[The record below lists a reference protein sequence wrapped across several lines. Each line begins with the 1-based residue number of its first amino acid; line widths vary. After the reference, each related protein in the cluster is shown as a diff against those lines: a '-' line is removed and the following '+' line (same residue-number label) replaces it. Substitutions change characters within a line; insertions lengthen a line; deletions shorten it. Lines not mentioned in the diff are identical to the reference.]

1 MAIIY
6 NDKVYRNLQEQVL
19 KNQEDLE
26 RYAATTLTLN
36 NMGIRVLGILS
47 DSTKL
52 PPTAAQYGDAYL
64 IGTTPPYDL
73 YIWTR
78 LEAQDSARFVS
89 VGQFPAPSNIPG
101 KTGPQGPQ
109 GDTGVGIANIYVDSS
124 GYMKIIYTDD
134 RPDSE
139 FGSLKGPQGA
149 MGPKGPKGDKGDPGA
164 QGPRGVNGENAFAVT
179 IVDTLTS
186 IDQLPSPSIAGRNDA
201 YVVKSEGKSDLYGLV
216 SENGTLKWANFGT
229 MAVQGGYATPADV
242 QAVQNTVP
250 TNLAIDAKK
259 IVLARNGIVLPNQ
272 SNLKISSI
280 DEFNLVGEDAV
291 PLYAS
296 AFNGY
301 KVITEDEPTLD
312 IADEVKYH
320 YRFNNS
326 YLNITTALNQIA
338 RDILTDAKYVDSIN
352 TGSITLTSTTPNP
365 TFTYLAVAQKNGGT
379 RYLTII
385 TGEDIRYFQYVES
398 TGIISDITKT
408 YVTEGQ
414 VNDMITANLTDYA
427 TITYVDNII
436 GNINTV
442 LDEIN
447 GEVK

>member
-1 MAIIY
+1 MAIVY

-26 RYAATTLTLN
+26 RYVATTLTLN
-36 NMGIRVLGILS
+36 NMGIRVLGIVS
-47 DSTKL
+47 NSAKL
-52 PPTAAQYGDAYL
+52 PASATQFGDAYL
-64 IGTTPPYDL
+64 VGTEAPYNL

-149 MGPKGPKGDKGDPGA
+149 MGPKGPKGDKGDTGA
-164 QGPRGVNGENAFAVT
+164 QGPRGLNGENAFAVT
-179 IVDTLTS
+179 IIDTLTS

-201 YVVKSEGKSDLYGLV
+201 YVIKSEGKSDLYGLV

-229 MAVQGGYATPADV
+229 IAVQSGYATPADV

-250 TNLAIDAKK
+250 TNLAIDANKL
-259 IVLARNGIVLPNQ
+259 VLARNGIVLPNQ
-272 SNLKISSI
+272 AKLKLSSI
-280 DEFNLVGEDAV
+280 NDFNLIGEDAL
-291 PLYAS
+291 PLYVAKFDGNKILT
-296 AFNGY
+296 A
-301 KVITEDEPTLD
+301 EEPDLD
-312 IADEVKYH
+312 IAAEVKYH
-320 YRFNNS
+320 YRSLLS
-326 YLNITTALNQIA
+326 YLNTTTALNQIA
-338 RDILTDAKYVDSIN
+338 RDILTDDTYIN
-352 TGSITLTSTTPNP
+352 SVNVGSIALTYTTPNP
-365 TFTYLAVAQKNGGT
+365 TFTYLAVAQKKGGI
-379 RYLTII
+379 RYLTIL

-408 YVTEGQ
+408 YVTEGI
-414 VNDMITANLTDYA
+414 VNDMIAANLTDYA
-427 TITYVDNII
+427 TITYVDNLIVSSL
-436 GNINTV
+436 NNTY
-442 LDEIN
+442 
-447 GEVK
+447 

>member
-1 MAIIY
+1 MAIVY

-26 RYAATTLTLN
+26 RYVATTLTLN
-36 NMGIRVLGILS
+36 NMGIRVLGIVS
-47 DSTKL
+47 NSAKL
-52 PPTAAQYGDAYL
+52 PASATQFGDAYL
-64 IGTTPPYDL
+64 VGTEAPYNL

-149 MGPKGPKGDKGDPGA
+149 MGPKGPKGDKGDTGA
-164 QGPRGVNGENAFAVT
+164 QGPRGLNGENAFAVT
-179 IVDTLTS
+179 IIDTLTS

-229 MAVQGGYATPADV
+229 IAVQSGYATPADV

-259 IVLARNGIVLPNQ
+259 LVLARNGVILPNQ
-272 SNLKISSI
+272 ANLKLSSI
-280 DEFNLVGEDAV
+280 NDYNLIGEDAL
-291 PLYAS
+291 PLYVAKFDGNKILT
-296 AFNGY
+296 A
-301 KVITEDEPTLD
+301 EEPDLD
-312 IADEVKYH
+312 IAAEVKYH
-320 YRFNNS
+320 YRPLLS
-326 YLNITTALNQIA
+326 YLNTTTALNQIA
-338 RDILTDAKYVDSIN
+338 RDILTDDTYIDYVN
-352 TGSITLTSTTPNP
+352 VGSITLTYTTPNP
-365 TFTYLAVAQKNGGT
+365 TFTYLAVAQKNSGI
-379 RYLTII
+379 RYLTIL
-385 TGEDIRYFQYVES
+385 TGKDIRYFQYVES

-408 YVTEGQ
+408 YITEGQ
-414 VNDMITANLTDYA
+414 VNDMIAANLTDYA
-427 TITYVDNII
+427 TITYVDNLIVSSL
-436 GNINTV
+436 NN
-442 LDEIN
+442 N
-447 GEVK
+447 Y

>member
-1 MAIIY
+1 MAIVY

-52 PPTAAQYGDAYL
+52 PPTASQYGDAYL

-124 GYMKIIYTDD
+124 GYMRIIYTDD

-164 QGPRGVNGENAFAVT
+164 QGPRGLDGENAFAVT
-179 IVDTLTS
+179 IIDTLTS

-201 YVVKSEGKSDLYGLV
+201 YVIKSEGKSDLYGLV

-229 MAVQGGYATPADV
+229 IAVQSGYATPADV

-259 IVLARNGIVLPNQ
+259 IVLARNGVSLPNQ
-272 SNLKISSI
+272 ANLKISSI

-365 TFTYLAVAQKNGGT
+365 TFTYLAVAQKKGGT
-379 RYLTII
+379 RYLTIL

-427 TITYVDNII
+427 TITYVNNII

>member
-26 RYAATTLTLN
+26 RYVATTLTLN
-36 NMGIRVLGILS
+36 NMGIRVLGIVS
-47 DSTKL
+47 NSAKL
-52 PPTAAQYGDAYL
+52 PSSATQFGDAYL
-64 IGTTPPYDL
+64 VGTEAPYNL

-149 MGPKGPKGDKGDPGA
+149 MGPKGSKGDKGDQGP
-164 QGPRGVNGENAFAVT
+164 QGPRGLNGENAFAVT

-186 IDQLPSPSIAGRNDA
+186 IEQLPSPPIAGRNDA
-201 YVVKSEGKSDLYGLV
+201 YVIKSEGKSDLYGLV

-229 MAVQGGYATPADV
+229 IAVQSGYATPADV

-259 IVLARNGIVLPNQ
+259 LVLARNGVVLPDQ
-272 SNLKISSI
+272 ANLKLSSI
-280 DEFNLVGEDAV
+280 NDLNLIGEDAI
-291 PLYAS
+291 PLYVAKFDGNKILT
-296 AFNGY
+296 A
-301 KVITEDEPTLD
+301 EEPDLD
-312 IADEVKYH
+312 IAAEVKYH
-320 YRFNNS
+320 YRPLLS
-326 YLNITTALNQIA
+326 YLNTTTALNQIA
-338 RDILTDAKYVDSIN
+338 RDILTDDTYIDSVN
-352 TGSITLTSTTPNP
+352 VGSIALTYTTPNP
-365 TFTYLAVAQKNGGT
+365 TFTYLAVAQKKSGI
-379 RYLTII
+379 RYLTIL

-427 TITYVDNII
+427 TITYVDNLIVSSL
-436 GNINTV
+436 NKTY
-442 LDEIN
+442 
-447 GEVK
+447 

>member
-26 RYAATTLTLN
+26 RYVATTLTLN
-36 NMGIRVLGILS
+36 NMGIRVLGIVS
-47 DSTKL
+47 NSAKL
-52 PPTAAQYGDAYL
+52 PASATQFGDAYL
-64 IGTTPPYDL
+64 VGTEAPYNL

-149 MGPKGPKGDKGDPGA
+149 MGPKGPKGDKGDTGA
-164 QGPRGVNGENAFAVT
+164 QGPRGLNGENAFAVT
-179 IVDTLTS
+179 IIDTLTS

-201 YVVKSEGKSDLYGLV
+201 YVIKSEGKSDLYGLV

-229 MAVQGGYATPADV
+229 IAVQSGYATPADV

-259 IVLARNGIVLPNQ
+259 LVLARNGVILPNQ
-272 SNLKISSI
+272 ANLKLSSI
-280 DEFNLVGEDAV
+280 NDYNLIGEDAL
-291 PLYAS
+291 PLYVAKFDGNKILT
-296 AFNGY
+296 A
-301 KVITEDEPTLD
+301 EEPDLD
-312 IADEVKYH
+312 IAAEVKYH
-320 YRFNNS
+320 YRPLLS
-326 YLNITTALNQIA
+326 YLNMTTALNQIA
-338 RDILTDAKYVDSIN
+338 RDILTDDTYIN
-352 TGSITLTSTTPNP
+352 SVNVGSIALTYTTPNP
-365 TFTYLAVAQKNGGT
+365 TFTYLAVAQKKSGI
-379 RYLTII
+379 RYLTIL

-414 VNDMITANLTDYA
+414 VNDMIAANLTDYA
-427 TITYVDNII
+427 TITYVDNLIVSSL
-436 GNINTV
+436 NNTY
-442 LDEIN
+442 
-447 GEVK
+447 

>member
-1 MAIIY
+1 MAIVY

-19 KNQEDLE
+19 KNQEDID
-26 RYAATTLTLN
+26 RYVATTLTLN

-64 IGTTPPYDL
+64 VGKTAPYDL

-78 LEAQDSARFVS
+78 LESQDAARFVS

-101 KTGPQGPQ
+101 KTGPEGPQ

-124 GYMKIIYTDD
+124 GYMKITYTDD

-164 QGPRGVNGENAFAVT
+164 QGPRGLDGENAFAVT

-201 YVVKSEGKSDLYGLV
+201 YVVKSNNQSDLYGLI

-229 MAVQGGYATPADV
+229 IAVQGGYATPADV
-242 QAVQNTVP
+242 LAVQNTVP
-250 TNLAIDAKK
+250 TNLAIDSNKL
-259 IVLARNGIVLPNQ
+259 VLSRNGVVLPNQ
-272 SNLKISSI
+272 SNLKLAQINTAPLI
-280 DEFNLVGEDAV
+280 GEDASN
-291 PLYAS
+291 LYIAS
-296 AFNGY
+296 FDGQNILNNTAG
-301 KVITEDEPTLD
+301 ID
-312 IADEVKYH
+312 IGNYMKIH
-320 YRFNNS
+320 YRSLITAASN
-326 YLNITTALNQIA
+326 TTAIRQAAL
-338 RDILTDAKYVDSIN
+338 DILTDSTYKNFINIGEIKATN
-352 TGSITLTSTTPNP
+352 TGVQL
-365 TFTYLAVAQKNGGT
+365 TYLAVPANESIVFFYGRNYQVFM
-379 RYLTII
+379 YSS
-385 TGEDIRYFQYVES
+385 S
-398 TGIISDITKT
+398 TGNLTEITPKYVSESD
-408 YVTEGQ
+408 VD
-414 VNDMITANLTDYA
+414 DMITANLESYA
-427 TITYVDNII
+427 TITYVDTKI

-442 LDEIN
+442 LDQIN
-447 GEVK
+447 GEVI

>member
-26 RYAATTLTLN
+26 RYVATTLTLN
-36 NMGIRVLGILS
+36 NMGIRVLGIVS
-47 DSTKL
+47 NSAKL
-52 PPTAAQYGDAYL
+52 PASATQFGDAYL
-64 IGTTPPYDL
+64 VGTEAPYNL

-149 MGPKGPKGDKGDPGA
+149 MGPKGPKGDKGDTGA
-164 QGPRGVNGENAFAVT
+164 QGPRGLNGENAFAVT
-179 IVDTLTS
+179 IIDTLTS

-201 YVVKSEGKSDLYGLV
+201 YVIKSEGKSDLYGLV

-229 MAVQGGYATPADV
+229 IAVQSGYATPADV

-259 IVLARNGIVLPNQ
+259 LVLARNNIVLPNQ
-272 SNLKISSI
+272 ANLKLSSI
-280 DEFNLVGEDAV
+280 NDHNLIGEDAI
-291 PLYAS
+291 PLYVAKFDGNKILT
-296 AFNGY
+296 A
-301 KVITEDEPTLD
+301 EEPDLD
-312 IADEVKYH
+312 IAAEVKYH
-320 YRFNNS
+320 YRPLLS
-326 YLNITTALNQIA
+326 YLNTTTALNQIA
-338 RDILTDAKYVDSIN
+338 RDILTDDTYIN
-352 TGSITLTSTTPNP
+352 SVNVGSIALTYTTPNP
-365 TFTYLAVAQKNGGT
+365 TFTYLAVAQKKSGI
-379 RYLTII
+379 RYLTIL

-408 YVTEGQ
+408 YITEGQ
-414 VNDMITANLTDYA
+414 VNDMIAANLTDYA
-427 TITYVDNII
+427 TITYVDNLIVSSL
-436 GNINTV
+436 NNTY
-442 LDEIN
+442 
-447 GEVK
+447 

>member
-1 MAIIY
+1 MAIVY

-124 GYMKIIYTDD
+124 GYMRIIYTDD

-149 MGPKGPKGDKGDPGA
+149 MGPKGPKGDKGDPGV
-164 QGPRGVNGENAFAVT
+164 QGPRGLDGENAFAVT

-186 IDQLPSPSIAGRNDA
+186 IDQLPSPSIVGRNDA
-201 YVVKSEGKSDLYGLV
+201 YVVKSNNQSDLYGLV

-229 MAVQGGYATPADV
+229 IAVQGGYATPADV

-280 DEFNLVGEDAV
+280 DEFNLVGENAV

-365 TFTYLAVAQKNGGT
+365 TFTYLAVAQKKGGT
-379 RYLTII
+379 RYLTIL

>member
-1 MAIIY
+1 MAIVY

-26 RYAATTLTLN
+26 RYVATTLTLN
-36 NMGIRVLGILS
+36 NMGIRVLGIVS
-47 DSTKL
+47 NSAKL
-52 PPTAAQYGDAYL
+52 PASATQFGDAYL
-64 IGTTPPYDL
+64 VGTEAPYNL

-149 MGPKGPKGDKGDPGA
+149 MGPKGPKGDKGDTGA
-164 QGPRGVNGENAFAVT
+164 QGPRGLNGENAFAVT
-179 IVDTLTS
+179 IIDTLTS

-201 YVVKSEGKSDLYGLV
+201 YVVKSNNQSDLYGLI

-229 MAVQGGYATPADV
+229 IAVQSGYATPADV

-259 IVLARNGIVLPNQ
+259 LVLARNGIVLPNQ
-272 SNLKISSI
+272 ANLKLSSI
-280 DEFNLVGEDAV
+280 NDFNLIGEDAL
-291 PLYAS
+291 PLYVAKFDGNKILQ
-296 AFNGY
+296 A
-301 KVITEDEPTLD
+301 EEPDLD
-312 IADEVKYH
+312 IAAEVKYH
-320 YRFNNS
+320 YRPLLS
-326 YLNITTALNQIA
+326 YLNTTTALNQIA
-338 RDILTDAKYVDSIN
+338 RDILTDDTYIDSVN
-352 TGSITLTSTTPNP
+352 VGSIALTYTTPNP
-365 TFTYLAVAQKNGGT
+365 TFTYLAVAQKNGGI
-379 RYLTII
+379 RYLTIL
-385 TGEDIRYFQYVES
+385 TGKEIRYFQYVES
-398 TGIISDITKT
+398 TGIISDITET

-414 VNDMITANLTDYA
+414 VNDMIAANLTDYA
-427 TITYVDNII
+427 TTTYVDNLIVSSL
-436 GNINTV
+436 NNTY
-442 LDEIN
+442 
-447 GEVK
+447 

>member
-1 MAIIY
+1 MAIVY

-26 RYAATTLTLN
+26 RYVATTLTLN
-36 NMGIRVLGILS
+36 NMGIRVLGIVS
-47 DSTKL
+47 NSAKL
-52 PPTAAQYGDAYL
+52 PASATQFGDAYL
-64 IGTTPPYDL
+64 VGTEAPYNL

-124 GYMKIIYTDD
+124 GYMKIVYTDD

-139 FGSLKGPQGA
+139 FGSLKGTQGA
-149 MGPKGPKGDKGDPGA
+149 MGPKGPKGDKGDTGA
-164 QGPRGVNGENAFAVT
+164 QGPRGLNGENAFAVT
-179 IVDTLTS
+179 IIDTLTS

-201 YVVKSEGKSDLYGLV
+201 YVVKSNNQSDLYGLI

-229 MAVQGGYATPADV
+229 MAVQSGYATPADV

-259 IVLARNGIVLPNQ
+259 LVLARNNIVLPNQ
-272 SNLKISSI
+272 ANLKLSSI
-280 DEFNLVGEDAV
+280 NDYNLIGEDAL
-291 PLYAS
+291 PLYVAKFDGNKILT
-296 AFNGY
+296 A
-301 KVITEDEPTLD
+301 EEPDLD
-312 IADEVKYH
+312 IAAEVKYH
-320 YRFNNS
+320 YRPLLS
-326 YLNITTALNQIA
+326 YLNTTTALNQIA
-338 RDILTDAKYVDSIN
+338 RDILTDDTYIN
-352 TGSITLTSTTPNP
+352 SVNVGSIALTYTTPNP
-365 TFTYLAVAQKNGGT
+365 TFTYLAVAQKKSGI
-379 RYLTII
+379 RYLTIL

-408 YVTEGQ
+408 YITEGQ
-414 VNDMITANLTDYA
+414 VNDMIAANLTDYA
-427 TITYVDNII
+427 TITYVDNLIVSSL
-436 GNINTV
+436 NN
-442 LDEIN
+442 N
-447 GEVK
+447 Y

>member
-26 RYAATTLTLN
+26 RYVATTLTLN
-36 NMGIRVLGILS
+36 NMGIRVLGIVS
-47 DSTKL
+47 NSAKL
-52 PPTAAQYGDAYL
+52 PASATQFGDAYL
-64 IGTTPPYDL
+64 VGTEAPYNL

-149 MGPKGPKGDKGDPGA
+149 MGPKGPKGDKGDTGA
-164 QGPRGVNGENAFAVT
+164 QGPRGLNGENAFAVT
-179 IVDTLTS
+179 IIDTLTS

-201 YVVKSEGKSDLYGLV
+201 YVIKSEGKSDLYGLV

-229 MAVQGGYATPADV
+229 IAVQSGYATPADV

-259 IVLARNGIVLPNQ
+259 LVLARNGVILPNQ
-272 SNLKISSI
+272 ANLKLSSI
-280 DEFNLVGEDAV
+280 NDHNLIGEDAL
-291 PLYAS
+291 PLYVAKFDGNKILT
-296 AFNGY
+296 A
-301 KVITEDEPTLD
+301 EEPDLD
-312 IADEVKYH
+312 IAAEVKYH
-320 YRFNNS
+320 YRPLLS
-326 YLNITTALNQIA
+326 YLNTTTALNQIA
-338 RDILTDAKYVDSIN
+338 RDILTDDTYIN
-352 TGSITLTSTTPNP
+352 SVNVGSIALTYTTPNP
-365 TFTYLAVAQKNGGT
+365 TFTYLAVAQKKSGI
-379 RYLTII
+379 RYLTIL

-414 VNDMITANLTDYA
+414 VNDMIAANLTDYA
-427 TITYVDNII
+427 TITYVDNLIVSSL
-436 GNINTV
+436 NNTY
-442 LDEIN
+442 
-447 GEVK
+447 

>member
-26 RYAATTLTLN
+26 RYVATTLTLN
-36 NMGIRVLGILS
+36 NMGIRVLGIVS
-47 DSTKL
+47 NSAKL
-52 PPTAAQYGDAYL
+52 PASATQFGDAYL
-64 IGTTPPYDL
+64 VGTEAPYNL

-149 MGPKGPKGDKGDPGA
+149 MGPKGPKGDKGDTGA
-164 QGPRGVNGENAFAVT
+164 QGPRGLNGENAFAVT
-179 IVDTLTS
+179 IIDTLTS

-201 YVVKSEGKSDLYGLV
+201 YVIKSEGKSDLYGLV

-229 MAVQGGYATPADV
+229 IAVQSGYATPADV
-242 QAVQNTVP
+242 QAVQITVP

-259 IVLARNGIVLPNQ
+259 LVLARNNIVLPNQ
-272 SNLKISSI
+272 ANLKLSSI
-280 DEFNLVGEDAV
+280 NDYNLIGEDAL
-291 PLYAS
+291 PLYVAKFDGNKILT
-296 AFNGY
+296 A
-301 KVITEDEPTLD
+301 EEPDLD
-312 IADEVKYH
+312 IAAEVKYH
-320 YRFNNS
+320 YRPLLS
-326 YLNITTALNQIA
+326 YLNTTTALNQIA
-338 RDILTDAKYVDSIN
+338 RDILTDDTYIN
-352 TGSITLTSTTPNP
+352 SVNVGSIALTYTTPNP
-365 TFTYLAVAQKNGGT
+365 TFTYLAIAQKKSGI
-379 RYLTII
+379 RYLTIL

-427 TITYVDNII
+427 TITYVDNLIVSSL
-436 GNINTV
+436 NN
-442 LDEIN
+442 N
-447 GEVK
+447 Y

>member
-26 RYAATTLTLN
+26 RYVATTLTLN
-36 NMGIRVLGILS
+36 NMGIRVLGIVS
-47 DSTKL
+47 NSAKL
-52 PPTAAQYGDAYL
+52 PASATQFGDAYL
-64 IGTTPPYDL
+64 VGTEAPYNL

-149 MGPKGPKGDKGDPGA
+149 MGPKGPKGDKGDTGA
-164 QGPRGVNGENAFAVT
+164 QGPRGLNGENAFAVT
-179 IVDTLTS
+179 IIDTLTS

-201 YVVKSEGKSDLYGLV
+201 YVVKSNNQSDLYGLV

-229 MAVQGGYATPADV
+229 IAVQSGYATPADV

-259 IVLARNGIVLPNQ
+259 LVLARNGIVLPNQ
-272 SNLKISSI
+272 ANLKLSSI
-280 DEFNLVGEDAV
+280 NDHNLIGADAL
-291 PLYAS
+291 PLYVAKFDGNKILTS
-296 AFNGY
+296 
-301 KVITEDEPTLD
+301 EEPDLD
-312 IADEVKYH
+312 IAAEVKYH
-320 YRFNNS
+320 YRSLLS
-326 YLNITTALNQIA
+326 YLNMTTALNQIA
-338 RDILTDAKYVDSIN
+338 RDILTDDTYIDYVN
-352 TGSITLTSTTPNP
+352 VGSITLTYTTPNP
-365 TFTYLAVAQKNGGT
+365 TFTYLAVAQKKSGI
-379 RYLTII
+379 RYLTIL

-408 YVTEGQ
+408 YITEGQ
-414 VNDMITANLTDYA
+414 VNDMIAANLTDYA
-427 TITYVDNII
+427 TITYVDNLISSL
-436 GNINTV
+436 NNTY
-442 LDEIN
+442 
-447 GEVK
+447 

>member
-26 RYAATTLTLN
+26 RYVATTLTLN
-36 NMGIRVLGILS
+36 NMGIRVLGIVS
-47 DSTKL
+47 NSAKL
-52 PPTAAQYGDAYL
+52 PASATQFGDAYL
-64 IGTTPPYDL
+64 VGTEAPYNL

-78 LEAQDSARFVS
+78 LESQDSARFVS

-149 MGPKGPKGDKGDPGA
+149 MGPKGPKGDKGDTGA
-164 QGPRGVNGENAFAVT
+164 QGPRGLNGENAFAVT
-179 IVDTLTS
+179 IIDTLTS

-201 YVVKSEGKSDLYGLV
+201 YVIKSEGKSDLYGLV

-229 MAVQGGYATPADV
+229 IAVQSGYATPADV

-259 IVLARNGIVLPNQ
+259 LVLARNGVILPNQ
-272 SNLKISSI
+272 ANLKLSSI
-280 DEFNLVGEDAV
+280 NDHNLIGEDAL
-291 PLYAS
+291 PLYVAKFDGNKILTS
-296 AFNGY
+296 
-301 KVITEDEPTLD
+301 DEPDLD
-312 IADEVKYH
+312 IAAEVKYH
-320 YRFNNS
+320 YRPLLS
-326 YLNITTALNQIA
+326 YLNTTTALNQIA
-338 RDILTDAKYVDSIN
+338 RDILTDDTYINYVN
-352 TGSITLTSTTPNP
+352 VGSITLTYTTPNP
-365 TFTYLAVAQKNGGT
+365 TFTYLAVAQKKSGI
-379 RYLTII
+379 RYLTIL

-414 VNDMITANLTDYA
+414 VNDMIAANLTDYA
-427 TITYVDNII
+427 TITYVDNLIVSSL
-436 GNINTV
+436 NNTY
-442 LDEIN
+442 
-447 GEVK
+447 

>member
-1 MAIIY
+1 MAIVY

-26 RYAATTLTLN
+26 RYVATTLTLN
-36 NMGIRVLGILS
+36 NMGIRVLGIVS
-47 DSTKL
+47 NSAKL
-52 PPTAAQYGDAYL
+52 PASATQFGDAYL
-64 IGTTPPYDL
+64 VGTEAPYNL

-78 LEAQDSARFVS
+78 LESQDSARFVS

-149 MGPKGPKGDKGDPGA
+149 MGPKGPKGDKGDTGA
-164 QGPRGVNGENAFAVT
+164 QGPRGLDGENAFAVT
-179 IVDTLTS
+179 IIDTLTS

-201 YVVKSEGKSDLYGLV
+201 YVIRSEGKSDLYGLV

-259 IVLARNGIVLPNQ
+259 LVLARNGIVLPNQ
-272 SNLKISSI
+272 ANLKLSSI
-280 DEFNLVGEDAV
+280 NDYNLIGEDAL
-291 PLYAS
+291 PLYVAKFDGNKILT
-296 AFNGY
+296 A
-301 KVITEDEPTLD
+301 EEPDLD
-312 IADEVKYH
+312 IAAEVKYH
-320 YRFNNS
+320 YRPLLS
-326 YLNITTALNQIA
+326 YLNTTTALNQIA
-338 RDILTDAKYVDSIN
+338 RDILTDDTYIN
-352 TGSITLTSTTPNP
+352 SVNVGSIALTYTTPNP
-365 TFTYLAVAQKNGGT
+365 TFTYLAVAQKKSGI
-379 RYLTII
+379 RYLTIL

-414 VNDMITANLTDYA
+414 VNDMIAANLTDYA
-427 TITYVDNII
+427 TITYVDNLIVSSL
-436 GNINTV
+436 NNTY
-442 LDEIN
+442 
-447 GEVK
+447 

>member
-1 MAIIY
+1 MAIVY

-26 RYAATTLTLN
+26 RYVATTLTLN
-36 NMGIRVLGILS
+36 NMGIRVLGIVS
-47 DSTKL
+47 NSAKL
-52 PPTAAQYGDAYL
+52 PASATQFGDAYL
-64 IGTTPPYDL
+64 VGTEAPYNL

-149 MGPKGPKGDKGDPGA
+149 MGPKGPKGDKGDTGA
-164 QGPRGVNGENAFAVT
+164 QGPRGLNGENAFAVT
-179 IVDTLTS
+179 IIDTLTS

-201 YVVKSEGKSDLYGLV
+201 YVIKSEGKSDLYGLI

-259 IVLARNGIVLPNQ
+259 LVLARNGVILPNQ
-272 SNLKISSI
+272 ANLKLSSI
-280 DEFNLVGEDAV
+280 NDYNLIGEDAL
-291 PLYAS
+291 PLYVAKFDGNKILT
-296 AFNGY
+296 A
-301 KVITEDEPTLD
+301 EEPDLD
-312 IADEVKYH
+312 IAAEVKYH
-320 YRFNNS
+320 YRPLLS
-326 YLNITTALNQIA
+326 YLNTTTALNQIA
-338 RDILTDAKYVDSIN
+338 RDILTDDTYIDYVN
-352 TGSITLTSTTPNP
+352 VGSITLTYTTPNP
-365 TFTYLAVAQKNGGT
+365 TFTYLAVAQKKSGI
-379 RYLTII
+379 RYLTIL

-408 YVTEGQ
+408 YITEGQ
-414 VNDMITANLTDYA
+414 VNDMIAANLTDYA
-427 TITYVDNII
+427 TITYVDNLIVSSL
-436 GNINTV
+436 NNTY
-442 LDEIN
+442 
-447 GEVK
+447 

>member
-1 MAIIY
+1 MAIVY

-26 RYAATTLTLN
+26 RYVATTLTLN
-36 NMGIRVLGILS
+36 NMGIRVLGIVS
-47 DSTKL
+47 NSAKL
-52 PPTAAQYGDAYL
+52 PASATQFGDAYL
-64 IGTTPPYDL
+64 VGTEAPYNL

-149 MGPKGPKGDKGDPGA
+149 MGPKGPKGDKGDTGA
-164 QGPRGVNGENAFAVT
+164 QGPRGLNGENAFAVT
-179 IVDTLTS
+179 IIDTLTS

-201 YVVKSEGKSDLYGLV
+201 YVVKSNNQSDLYGLV

-229 MAVQGGYATPADV
+229 IAVQSGYATPADV

-250 TNLAIDAKK
+250 TNLVIDAKK
-259 IVLARNGIVLPNQ
+259 LVLARNNIVLPNQ
-272 SNLKISSI
+272 ANLKLSSI
-280 DEFNLVGEDAV
+280 NDYNLIGEDAL
-291 PLYAS
+291 PLYVAK
-296 AFNGY
+296 FDGN
-301 KVITEDEPTLD
+301 KILTTEEPDLD
-312 IADEVKYH
+312 IAAEVKYH
-320 YRFNNS
+320 YRSLLS
-326 YLNITTALNQIA
+326 YQNTTIALNQIA
-338 RDILTDAKYVDSIN
+338 RDILTDDTYIN
-352 TGSITLTSTTPNP
+352 SVNVGSIALTYTTPNP
-365 TFTYLAVAQKNGGT
+365 TFTYLAVAQKKSGI
-379 RYLTII
+379 RYLTIL

-408 YVTEGQ
+408 YATEGQ
-414 VNDMITANLTDYA
+414 VNDMIAANLIDYA
-427 TITYVDNII
+427 TITYVDNLIVSSL
-436 GNINTV
+436 NN
-442 LDEIN
+442 N
-447 GEVK
+447 Y

>member
-26 RYAATTLTLN
+26 RYVATTLTLN
-36 NMGIRVLGILS
+36 NMGIRVLGIVS
-47 DSTKL
+47 NSAKL
-52 PPTAAQYGDAYL
+52 PASATQFGDAYL
-64 IGTTPPYDL
+64 VGTEAPYNL

-78 LEAQDSARFVS
+78 LESQDSARFVS

-149 MGPKGPKGDKGDPGA
+149 MGPKGPKGDKGDTGA
-164 QGPRGVNGENAFAVT
+164 QGPRGLNGENAFAVT
-179 IVDTLTS
+179 IIDTLTS

-201 YVVKSEGKSDLYGLV
+201 YVIKSEGKSDLYGLI

-229 MAVQGGYATPADV
+229 IAVQSGYATPADV

-259 IVLARNGIVLPNQ
+259 LVLARNGIVLPNQ
-272 SNLKISSI
+272 ANLKLSSI
-280 DEFNLVGEDAV
+280 NDHNLIGEDAI
-291 PLYAS
+291 PLYVAKFDGNKILTS
-296 AFNGY
+296 
-301 KVITEDEPTLD
+301 DEPDLD
-312 IADEVKYH
+312 IASEVKYH
-320 YRFNNS
+320 YRPLLS
-326 YLNITTALNQIA
+326 YLNTTTALNQIA
-338 RDILTDAKYVDSIN
+338 RDILTDDTYINSIN
-352 TGSITLTSTTPNP
+352 VGSITLTYTTPNP
-365 TFTYLAVAQKNGGT
+365 TFTYLAVAQKKSGI
-379 RYLTII
+379 RYLTIL
-385 TGEDIRYFQYVES
+385 TGEDISYFKYVES
-398 TGIISDITKT
+398 TGIISEITKI

-414 VNDMITANLTDYA
+414 VNDMIAANLPGYA
-427 TITYVDNII
+427 TITYVDTKI
-436 GNINTV
+436 GDINTV
-442 LDEIN
+442 LDQIN
-447 GEVK
+447 GEVI

>member
-26 RYAATTLTLN
+26 RYVATTLTLN
-36 NMGIRVLGILS
+36 NMGIRVLGIVS
-47 DSTKL
+47 NSAKL
-52 PPTAAQYGDAYL
+52 PASATQFGDAYL
-64 IGTTPPYDL
+64 VGTEAPYNL

-149 MGPKGPKGDKGDPGA
+149 MGPKGPKGDKGDTGA
-164 QGPRGVNGENAFAVT
+164 QGPRGLNGENAFAVT
-179 IVDTLTS
+179 IIDTLTS

-201 YVVKSEGKSDLYGLV
+201 YVIKSEGKSDLYGLV

-229 MAVQGGYATPADV
+229 IAVQSGYATPADV

-259 IVLARNGIVLPNQ
+259 LVLARNGVILPNQ
-272 SNLKISSI
+272 ANLKLSSI
-280 DEFNLVGEDAV
+280 NDHNLIGEDAL
-291 PLYAS
+291 PLYVAKFDGNKILTS
-296 AFNGY
+296 
-301 KVITEDEPTLD
+301 DEPDLD
-312 IADEVKYH
+312 IAAEVKYH
-320 YRFNNS
+320 YRPLLS
-326 YLNITTALNQIA
+326 YLNTTTALNQIA
-338 RDILTDAKYVDSIN
+338 RDILTDDTYIN
-352 TGSITLTSTTPNP
+352 SVNVGSIALTYTTPNP
-365 TFTYLAVAQKNGGT
+365 TFTYLAVAQKKSGI
-379 RYLTII
+379 RYLTIL

-414 VNDMITANLTDYA
+414 VNDMIAANLTDYA
-427 TITYVDNII
+427 TITYVDNLIVSSL
-436 GNINTV
+436 NNTY
-442 LDEIN
+442 
-447 GEVK
+447 

>member
-1 MAIIY
+1 MAIVY

-19 KNQEDLE
+19 KNQEDID
-26 RYAATTLTLN
+26 RYVATTLTLN

-52 PPTAAQYGDAYL
+52 PPSASQYGDAYL

-78 LEAQDSARFVS
+78 LEAQDAARFVS

-149 MGPKGPKGDKGDPGA
+149 MGPKGPKGDKGDKGE

-201 YVVKSEGKSDLYGLV
+201 YVVKSNNQSDLYGLV

-229 MAVQGGYATPADV
+229 IAVQGGYATPADV

-250 TNLAIDAKK
+250 TNLAIDANKL
-259 IVLARNGIVLPNQ
+259 VLARNGVVLPNQ
-272 SNLKISSI
+272 ANLKLSSI
-280 DEFNLVGEDAV
+280 NDFNLIGEDAI
-291 PLYAS
+291 PLYVAKFDGNKILTS
-296 AFNGY
+296 
-301 KVITEDEPTLD
+301 DEPNLD
-312 IADEVKYH
+312 IAAEVKYH
-320 YRFNNS
+320 YRSMAS
-326 YLNITTALNQIA
+326 YLNMTTALNQIA
-338 RDILTDAKYVDSIN
+338 RDILTDDTYIN
-352 TGSITLTSTTPNP
+352 SVNVGSITLTYTTPNP
-365 TFTYLAVAQKNGGT
+365 TFTYLAIAQKKSGI
-379 RYLTII
+379 RYLTIL

-427 TITYVDNII
+427 TITYVDTKI
-436 GNINTV
+436 GDINTV
-442 LDEIN
+442 LDQIN
-447 GEVK
+447 GEVI

>member
-1 MAIIY
+1 MAIVY

-26 RYAATTLTLN
+26 RYVATTLTLN
-36 NMGIRVLGILS
+36 NMGIRVLGIVS
-47 DSTKL
+47 NSAKL
-52 PPTAAQYGDAYL
+52 PASATQFGDAYL
-64 IGTTPPYDL
+64 VGTEAPYNL

-149 MGPKGPKGDKGDPGA
+149 MGPKGPKGDKGDTGA
-164 QGPRGVNGENAFAVT
+164 QGPRGLNGENAFAVT
-179 IVDTLTS
+179 IIDTLTS

-201 YVVKSEGKSDLYGLV
+201 YVIKSEGKSDLYGLV

-229 MAVQGGYATPADV
+229 IAVQSGYATPADV

-259 IVLARNGIVLPNQ
+259 LVLARNGVILPNQ
-272 SNLKISSI
+272 ANLKLSSI
-280 DEFNLVGEDAV
+280 NDHNLIGEDAL
-291 PLYAS
+291 PLYVAKFDGNKILTS
-296 AFNGY
+296 
-301 KVITEDEPTLD
+301 DEPDLD
-312 IADEVKYH
+312 IAAEVKYH
-320 YRFNNS
+320 YRPLLS
-326 YLNITTALNQIA
+326 YLNTTTALNQIA
-338 RDILTDAKYVDSIN
+338 RDILTDDTYIN
-352 TGSITLTSTTPNP
+352 SVNVGSIALTYTTPNP
-365 TFTYLAVAQKNGGT
+365 TFTYLAVAQKKSGI
-379 RYLTII
+379 RYLTIL

-414 VNDMITANLTDYA
+414 VNDMIAANLTDYA
-427 TITYVDNII
+427 TITYVDNLIVSSL
-436 GNINTV
+436 NN
-442 LDEIN
+442 N
-447 GEVK
+447 Y

>member
-26 RYAATTLTLN
+26 RYVATTLTLN
-36 NMGIRVLGILS
+36 NMGIRVLGIVS
-47 DSTKL
+47 NSAKL
-52 PPTAAQYGDAYL
+52 PASATQFGDAYL
-64 IGTTPPYDL
+64 VGTEAPYNL

-149 MGPKGPKGDKGDPGA
+149 MGPKGPKGDKGDTGA
-164 QGPRGVNGENAFAVT
+164 QGPRGLNGENAFAVT
-179 IVDTLTS
+179 IIDTLTS

-201 YVVKSEGKSDLYGLV
+201 YVIKSEGKSDLYGLV

-229 MAVQGGYATPADV
+229 IAVQSGYATPADV

-259 IVLARNGIVLPNQ
+259 LVLARNGVILPNQ
-272 SNLKISSI
+272 ANLKLSSI
-280 DEFNLVGEDAV
+280 NDYNLIGEDAL
-291 PLYAS
+291 PLYVAKFDGNKILT
-296 AFNGY
+296 A
-301 KVITEDEPTLD
+301 EEPDLD
-312 IADEVKYH
+312 IAAEVKYH
-320 YRFNNS
+320 YRPLLS
-326 YLNITTALNQIA
+326 YLNTTTALNQIA
-338 RDILTDAKYVDSIN
+338 RDILTDDTYIN
-352 TGSITLTSTTPNP
+352 SVNVGSIALTYTTPNP
-365 TFTYLAVAQKNGGT
+365 TFTYLAVAQKKSGI
-379 RYLTII
+379 RYLTIL

-414 VNDMITANLTDYA
+414 VNDMIAANLTDYA
-427 TITYVDNII
+427 TITYVDNLIVSSL
-436 GNINTV
+436 NNTY
-442 LDEIN
+442 
-447 GEVK
+447 

>member
-26 RYAATTLTLN
+26 RYVATTLTLN
-36 NMGIRVLGILS
+36 NMGIRVLGIVS
-47 DSTKL
+47 NSAKL
-52 PPTAAQYGDAYL
+52 PASATQFGDAYL
-64 IGTTPPYDL
+64 VGTEAPYNL

-149 MGPKGPKGDKGDPGA
+149 MGPKGPKGDKGDTGA
-164 QGPRGVNGENAFAVT
+164 QGPRGLNGENAFAVT
-179 IVDTLTS
+179 IIDTLTS

-201 YVVKSEGKSDLYGLV
+201 YVVKSNNQSDLYGLV
-216 SENGTLKWANFGT
+216 SENGTLKWANLGT
-229 MAVQGGYATPADV
+229 IAVQSGYATPADV

-259 IVLARNGIVLPNQ
+259 LVLARNNIVLPNQ
-272 SNLKISSI
+272 ANLKLSSI
-280 DEFNLVGEDAV
+280 NDYNLIGEDAL
-291 PLYAS
+291 PLYVAKFDGNKILT
-296 AFNGY
+296 A
-301 KVITEDEPTLD
+301 EEPDLD
-312 IADEVKYH
+312 IAAEVKYH
-320 YRFNNS
+320 YRPLLS
-326 YLNITTALNQIA
+326 YLNTTTALNQIA
-338 RDILTDAKYVDSIN
+338 RDILTDDTYIDYVN
-352 TGSITLTSTTPNP
+352 VGSIVLTYTTPNP
-365 TFTYLAVAQKNGGT
+365 TFTYLAVAQKNSGI
-379 RYLTII
+379 RYLTIL
-385 TGEDIRYFQYVES
+385 TGKDIRYFQYVES
-398 TGIISDITKT
+398 TGIIRDITKT

-414 VNDMITANLTDYA
+414 VNDMIAANLTDYA
-427 TITYVDNII
+427 TITYVDNLIVSSL
-436 GNINTV
+436 NN
-442 LDEIN
+442 N
-447 GEVK
+447 Y

>member
-26 RYAATTLTLN
+26 RYVATTLTLN
-36 NMGIRVLGILS
+36 NMGIRVLGIVS
-47 DSTKL
+47 NSAKL
-52 PPTAAQYGDAYL
+52 PASATQFGDAYL
-64 IGTTPPYDL
+64 VGTEAPYNL

-149 MGPKGPKGDKGDPGA
+149 MGPKGPKGDKGDTGA
-164 QGPRGVNGENAFAVT
+164 QGPRGLNGENAFAVT
-179 IVDTLTS
+179 IIDTLTS

-201 YVVKSEGKSDLYGLV
+201 YVIKSEGKSDLYGLV

-229 MAVQGGYATPADV
+229 IAVQSGYATPADV

-259 IVLARNGIVLPNQ
+259 LVLARNGVILPNQ
-272 SNLKISSI
+272 ANLKLSSI
-280 DEFNLVGEDAV
+280 NDHNLIGEDAL
-291 PLYAS
+291 PLYVAKFDGNKILTS
-296 AFNGY
+296 
-301 KVITEDEPTLD
+301 DEPDLD
-312 IADEVKYH
+312 IAAEVKYH
-320 YRFNNS
+320 YRPLLS
-326 YLNITTALNQIA
+326 YLNMTTALNQIA
-338 RDILTDAKYVDSIN
+338 RDILTDDTYIN
-352 TGSITLTSTTPNP
+352 SVNVGSIALTYTTPNP
-365 TFTYLAVAQKNGGT
+365 TFTYLAVAQKKSGI
-379 RYLTII
+379 RYLTIL

-414 VNDMITANLTDYA
+414 VNDMIAANLTDYA
-427 TITYVDNII
+427 TITYVDNLIVSSL
-436 GNINTV
+436 NNTY
-442 LDEIN
+442 
-447 GEVK
+447 

>member
-64 IGTTPPYDL
+64 IGTTQPYDL

-124 GYMKIIYTDD
+124 GYMRIIYTDD

-164 QGPRGVNGENAFAVT
+164 QGPRGLDGENAFAVT

-201 YVVKSEGKSDLYGLV
+201 YVIKSEGKSDLYGLV

-352 TGSITLTSTTPNP
+352 TGSITLTSTIPNP
-365 TFTYLAVAQKNGGT
+365 TFTYLAVTQKKGGT
-379 RYLTII
+379 RYLTIL

-398 TGIISDITKT
+398 TGIISEITKT
-408 YVTEGQ
+408 YITEDQ

-427 TITYVDNII
+427 TITYVDNKI

-442 LDEIN
+442 LDQIN
-447 GEVK
+447 GEVI